1 MNKRVTYSLIV
12 ATLLAALL
20 VATSLPASAQ
30 LEQQGDDLVCIVDG
44 EVKGTIGVDLTREEC
59 DALSTPEPPGGGGGG
74 DPGGGDPGGGDPGGG
89 DPGGGDTGGGKPK
102 PDPKPKPKPD
112 SKPEPPPSGGGGGG
126 GGGNGGG
133 GSGGGGGGG
142 NGGGGAG
149 GNNSGGTGGGGGG
162 SSSGP
167 KLRNSDGSPSRSNPS
182 LVDTELPDPSDS
194 RAVPNFIINK
204 FRVPVFL
211 LPIYQAAGT
220 QYGVRWEV
228 LAAIN
233 EIETDYGR
241 NLNVSTAGAVGWMQF
256 LPSTWRA
263 YGVDANKDGKRD
275 PYNPVDAIF
284 GAARYL
290 KAAGYG
296 QDERK
301 AVFAYNHADWYVDSV
316 MMRARAIAGIPG
328 DLTGSLTG
336 LTEGRFPVLAKA
348 RYADDISERQAEQRI
363 SPGQNAA
370 NVQESD
376 PTRRGIEI
384 YTRERAPVIASND
397 GEVTEIGNSK
407 ELGRYV
413 TLQDVYGN
421 QYTYSGLDS
430 VAPTY
435 PQPKNEAR
443 YQGSGSDGT
452 RPVAANDPAPNG
464 PASAGRANSGSSSAG
479 GSGKAA
485 QQIAAPAPERLFAH
499 PARPAARRAGGLEQ
513 LLDAGLAQPGVAG
526 QGLTSYSNLAKPY
539 GMSGE
544 DTRIAKLKEGS
555 RVVGGTVLGR
565 VGRPDPQKAA
575 HLYFQIRPAG
585 RGAPLIDPK
594 PILDG
599 WKLLEET
606 AIYRANGKNVLQG
619 GSSIGQLLLMSKP
632 LLQRRILGDNRIDVY
647 PCGRTDIRT
656 GQVDRRVLVTLGYL
670 SESGL
675 RPSVTSLKC
684 GHGRFTSSGNVSNHA
699 SGNAADIAQING
711 TPILGH
717 QDKGGI
723 AEQTVKRI
731 LQLQGTMEPDEV
743 ISLFNF
749 GGPSFAMGDHADH
762 IHVGFT
768 PLFGSNKKL
777 GKQALR
783 VLKPGQWNRLIDRL
797 GEIDQP
803 NVKRGTSRF
812 AIPSGGRASR
822 AHRGE

>member
-1 MNKRVTYSLIV
+1 MKTRLLKTILL
-12 ATLLAALL
+12 ATLLASLL

-30 LEQQGDDLVCIVDG
+30 LEEVDG
-44 EVKGTIGVDLTREEC
+44 ELHCLTRDGEDLGTIGVDLTEEEC
-59 DALSTPEPPGGGGGG
+59 LERTAPDSPGEEDGTYEEEGEKPDST
-74 DPGGGDPGGGDPGGG
+74 
-89 DPGGGDTGGGKPK
+89 TKPK

-112 SKPEPPPSGGGGGG
+112 VKPKPEPDPKPERPKPAPKPEQPPGP
-126 GGGNGGG
+126 
-133 GSGGGGGGG
+133 
-142 NGGGGAG
+142 GAG
-149 GNNSGGTGGGGGG
+149 GNNAGGTGGGGGG

-435 PQPKNEAR
+435 PQPKNGGLPVTGSR
-443 YQGSGSDGT
+443 SGSGDQVGRREGAPVRPPGPSRRPRGRRTRADHGGGDRPRWSRRLQAADAVRLAQVEPVANT
-452 RPVAANDPAPNG
+452 RPSRKAHA
-464 PASAGRANSGSSSAG
+464 SSAAPCSAA
-479 GSGKAA
+479 SGAPTPRRRPTSTSRSGPPA
-485 QQIAAPAPERLFAH
+485 AAPR
-499 PARPAARRAGGLEQ
+499 
-513 LLDAGLAQPGVAG
+513 
-526 QGLTSYSNLAKPY
+526 
-539 GMSGE
+539 
-544 DTRIAKLKEGS
+544 
-555 RVVGGTVLGR
+555 
-565 VGRPDPQKAA
+565 
-575 HLYFQIRPAG
+575 
-585 RGAPLIDPK
+585 
-594 PILDG
+594 
-599 WKLLEET
+599 
-606 AIYRANGKNVLQG
+606 
-619 GSSIGQLLLMSKP
+619 
-632 LLQRRILGDNRIDVY
+632 
-647 PCGRTDIRT
+647 
-656 GQVDRRVLVTLGYL
+656 
-670 SESGL
+670 
-675 RPSVTSLKC
+675 
-684 GHGRFTSSGNVSNHA
+684 
-699 SGNAADIAQING
+699 
-711 TPILGH
+711 
-717 QDKGGI
+717 
-723 AEQTVKRI
+723 
-731 LQLQGTMEPDEV
+731 
-743 ISLFNF
+743 
-749 GGPSFAMGDHADH
+749 
-762 IHVGFT
+762 
-768 PLFGSNKKL
+768 
-777 GKQALR
+777 
-783 VLKPGQWNRLIDRL
+783 
-797 GEIDQP
+797 
-803 NVKRGTSRF
+803 
-812 AIPSGGRASR
+812 
-822 AHRGE
+822 